1 MGSGYPV
8 QEGRAPGS
16 TGTAW
21 GLAIVSVV
29 MAVNPDPKPGR
40 WILPLVVLGMIAFT
54 YFFVRELPEA
64 STDTTLVASPDTTT
78 TLGNGDETTT
88 TGPQSSLDPE
98 TQAYLDEL
106 DSINEELQLQR
117 TELATVN
124 TAFNQDPRE
133 IEYSDAEDRF
143 EAIEAATDELVGRLG
158 ALTVP
163 ADLEAN
169 HTALTS
175 ALDLASDSITEALA
189 GLRSTDTGERRNR
202 AVEAYNT
209 AAADYD
215 TEVTNTRNAAGSSG

>member
-1 MGSGYPV
+1 
-8 QEGRAPGS
+8 
-16 TGTAW
+16 
-21 GLAIVSVV
+21 VV

-78 TLGNGDETTT
+78 TLGNGDQATTT
-88 TGPQSSLDPE
+88 TSPQSSLDPE

-106 DSINEELQLQR
+106 DSINEELQPQR

-133 IEYSDAEDRF
+133 VEYSEAEDRF
-143 EAIEAATDELVGRLG
+143 EAIEAATQELADRLG
-158 ALTVP
+158 AVTVP
-163 ADLEAN
+163 AALEAN
-169 HTALTS
+169 HTALTA

-202 AVEAYNT
+202 AVEAYST
-209 AAADYD
+209 AASDYD
-215 TEVTNTRNAAGSSG
+215 TEVTNTNNAAASSG

>member
-1 MGSGYPV
+1 
-8 QEGRAPGS
+8 
-16 TGTAW
+16 
-21 GLAIVSVV
+21 

-78 TLGNGDETTT
+78 TTLGTGDETTT

-143 EAIEAATDELVGRLG
+143 EAIEATTDELVGRLG

-163 ADLEAN
+163 AALEAN

-202 AVEAYNT
+202 AVEAYTT
-209 AAADYD
+209 AASDYD
-215 TEVTNTRNAAGSSG
+215 TEVTNTHNAAGSSG

>member
-1 MGSGYPV
+1 
-8 QEGRAPGS
+8 
-16 TGTAW
+16 
-21 GLAIVSVV
+21 

-64 STDTTLVASPDTTT
+64 STDTTLVVSPDTTT
-78 TLGNGDETTT
+78 TLGNGNGNGEETTT
-88 TGPQSSLDPE
+88 TNPQSSLDPE

-133 IEYSDAEDRF
+133 VEYSEAEDRF

-158 ALTVP
+158 AVTVP
-163 ADLEAN
+163 TALEAN
-169 HTALTS
+169 HTALTA

-202 AVEAYNT
+202 AVEAYST